1 MWHILCNM
9 DMKELLRGRNEFKF
23 CIDDLKYALEH
34 VGSDYVNWT
43 MINMDDKTE
52 ALGQDRENTDKKKT
66 KETYCE
72 RVFAYELYHQ
82 FRKLM
87 CDDKRYWELLFN
99 GEQRKDE
106 SFFKDLFKE
115 LEDRDYVIPDLILH
129 KTLGSIDKH
138 DGQILYIEIK
148 TKNSDV
154 FSDLEKLTQ
163 LTRTTL
169 NFYYYIF
176 IYVDADLNELK
187 KKIKGDRKKNEY
199 EKIDDNILCFW
210 VKEQKAGYK
219 YIGEITEII
228 KNDKE
233 K

>member
-1 MWHILCNM
+1 M
-9 DMKELLRGRNEFKF
+9 DIAELLRGRIEFKF

-34 VGSDYVNWT
+34 VGSDYVKWT

-52 ALGQDRENTDKKKT
+52 ILEQEKENDQKKT

-87 CDDKRYWELLFN
+87 CDDIRYRELLFN

-115 LEDRDYVIPDLILH
+115 LEDKDYVIPDLILH

-138 DGQILYIEIK
+138 EGQILYIEIK
-148 TKNSDV
+148 TINNSDV

-163 LTRTTL
+163 LTRTPL

-176 IYVDADLNELK
+176 IYVNADFDDLK

-199 EKIDDNILCFW
+199 ENIDDNILCFW
-210 VKEQKAGYK
+210 VKEQKADYK
-219 YIGEITEII
+219 LISEMKEII
-228 KNDKE
+228 KNDKS
-233 K
+233 